1 MRRLSRIGVLLAIAL
16 LLFNLLCLSQAETP
30 TGWAISDLQLIST
43 ASKPDWGDHW
53 SGPVEAA
60 TILAWFHAHGFP
72 LLMKDWNGD
81 GVIDE
86 LDTIELANLFGD
98 GVMETDSPR
107 GTTDARLVRGL
118 AVHVAEAY
126 PNEFE
131 LKIYDAGFSTEF
143 AREFPLSFAPDAIPG
158 ILLTLEPEP
167 NYPAY
172 IYELRSAEGVI
183 IGIEEEGGK
192 LNYYLAG
199 RSFLFE
205 PTSEG
210 YHPVDFAW
218 GKEDR
223 WEPGIQGQILETEA
237 METDALYIYYEGQ
250 WVKVEFMLALSPV
263 IEHDKDT
270 TIHGPCPEGA
280 IGYDVT
286 TTTIPGYG
294 KIEIEECVTRDGDV
308 DTYTYDVRN
317 IGFIRNGC
325 GICHFAIPNTDG
337 LTTID
342 QSGPGTWL
350 INPTIPLGWEWRA
363 PGGSC
368 GIEIGESAVFSF
380 SVPGPTTDVSLT
392 GSISSCVIGPL
403 PLDHLA
409 LGFRVRT
416 TGPSKEPPD
425 DDHPNGD
432 LKCPDLIIRI
442 DRSSCSCTWVQQ
454 HEAVYL
460 VCEVNV
466 RATVENIGN
475 ESAYHFYCKLDSAKG
490 GDQTL
495 VASLAPEATKVL
507 NFSFTY
513 IVPQSPACPLN
524 LLVMADSK
532 EYVHECDEDNNLD
545 SDSVC
550 CQRPNL
556 DLPPG

>member
-43 ASKPDWGDHW
+43 VSKPDWGDHW

-60 TILAWFHAHGFP
+60 TILAWFHDHGFP

-86 LDTIELANLFGD
+86 LDTIELANFFGD
-98 GVMETDSPR
+98 GVMKTDSPR

-118 AVHVAEAY
+118 ATYVAEVY

-131 LKIYDAGFSTEF
+131 LKIYDVGFPAEF
-143 AREFPLSFAPDAIPG
+143 AREFPVSFAPDAIPG
-158 ILLTLEPEP
+158 ILLALEPEP

-172 IYELRSAEGVI
+172 IYELRSSEGVI
-183 IGIEEEGGK
+183 IGIEEEGNE

-199 RSFLFE
+199 RSFLFK
-205 PTSEG
+205 PTSKG

-250 WVKVEFMLALSPV
+250 WVKVEFMLALSPA

-286 TTTIPGYG
+286 TTTTGYG
-294 KIEIEECVTRDGDV
+294 EIEIEECVTRDGDV

-317 IGFIRNGC
+317 ISFVKDGC

-337 LTTID
+337 LATID

-350 INPTIPLGWEWRA
+350 INPTIPMGWEWRA
-363 PGGSC
+363 PLGSC

-380 SVPGPTTDVSLT
+380 SVPGPTTDVSII
-392 GSISSCVIGPL
+392 GYISSCIGGSHPV
-403 PLDHLA
+403 DHLA
-409 LGFRVRT
+409 SGFRVRT

-425 DDHPNGD
+425 DNHPNGHP
-432 LKCPDLIIRI
+432 KCPDLTIHI
-442 DRSSCSCTWVQQ
+442 DKSSCSCTLSQQ
-454 HEAVYL
+454 EEL
-460 VCEVNV
+460 VCTVDV

-475 ESAYHFYCKLDSAKG
+475 EPANHFYCKLDSAKG
-490 GDQTL
+490 GDQIL
-495 VASLAPEATKVL
+495 IASLAPGATKSL
-507 NFSFTY
+507 HFSFTY
-513 IVPQSPACPLN
+513 TVPRGQSPVCPLK
-524 LLVMADSK
+524 LLAMADSK
-532 EYVHECDEDNNLD
+532 EYIDECIEANNFD

-550 CQRPNL
+550 C
-556 DLPPG
+556 D